1 VSAPPLASEAA
12 IREVVR
18 DVLGSRVSVR
28 VDQWHKRSDNYVVA
42 AVETRRPAM
51 RLIVK
56 LEVPGERTNR
66 HFAAMAAIAQLVRRQ
81 TPVPTF
87 DVVAV
92 DIARQRSPWAYLIVT
107 EVAGETWASL
117 YPRLEPE
124 AWVAAQRQI
133 GRAAGQLHALR
144 FEAFGHIGADGTVQA
159 GTTVVPAL
167 ALRARM
173 RLTDPR
179 YLERMLEVLDARQGL
194 FDDVS
199 TVTLCHEDLNAY
211 NLVFELRDGVP
222 ELNGILDFES
232 AWASTG
238 ESDLAR
244 LELWRLSAGSA
255 VRSGY
260 LEAAPL
266 ADRYEARRPLL
277 QLLWCLE
284 YAQFETSPDHQAL
297 TNHVCD
303 ELAIAHI
310 AFG

>member
-1 VSAPPLASEAA
+1 MPPLASEAA

-18 DVLGSRVSVR
+18 DVLGSRALVR
-28 VDQWHKRSDNYVVA
+28 AEEWHTRGDNYVVA
-42 AVETRRPAM
+42 TVETQRPAM
-51 RLIVK
+51 RLVVK
-56 LEVPGERTNR
+56 LEVPGERPNR
-66 HFAAMAAIAQLVRRQ
+66 HFDAMAAIGRLVRSQ

-92 DIARQRSPWAYLIVT
+92 DITRQRWPWTYLIVT

-117 YPRLEPE
+117 YPRLEHE

-144 FEAFGHIGADGTVQA
+144 FEAFGHIGADGAVLA
-159 GTTVVPAL
+159 GTSVVPAL
-167 ALRARM
+167 ARRARL

-179 YLERMLEVLDARQGL
+179 YLAGMLEVLDARHEL

-199 TVTLCHEDLNAY
+199 TATLCHEDLNPY

-222 ELNGILDFES
+222 ELTGILDFES

-260 LEAAPL
+260 LEAARL
-266 ADRYEARRPLL
+266 ADGYEARRPLL

-284 YAQFETSPDHQAL
+284 YAQTHTPPDHQAL

-303 ELAIAHI
+303 ELGIAHI
-310 AFG
+310 PFG